1 MGFRRRVGKWT
12 RSMRQAIGSGKPR
25 FMRMSDSGS
34 SFYPIVSTCQIPQ
47 LGFLFSYFLG
57 ERFSGVFVEVG
68 GFDGVTFSNTYGLAV
83 KGWRG
88 IYIEP
93 QLEYAEECRRN
104 HEGHDV
110 VVCQTAATAPD
121 QEFITLQLAGALTT
135 ANDSLANEYAEVDW
149 ATNNLTG
156 NELRVAADT
165 LDNLLQ
171 EYQIEPEFDLLVI
184 DVEGCEADVL
194 AGFSLNKYRPSMV
207 IIELVDTHPDLYS
220 TKASDYLSRCSI
232 ESEGYKLMFKDSINS
247 VFIREDLV
255 SQKLLP

>member
-1 MGFRRRVGKWT
+1 MSV
-12 RSMRQAIGSGKPR
+12 
-25 FMRMSDSGS
+25 SDSGS

-57 ERFSGVFVEVG
+57 ERSSGVFVEVG

-83 KGWRG
+83 KGWHG

-104 HEGHDV
+104 HKGHDV
-110 VVCQTAATAPD
+110 VVCQTAVTAPD

-135 ANDSLANEYAEVDW
+135 ASDSLADEYAEVDW

-156 NELRVAADT
+156 NKLRVAADT
-165 LDNLLQ
+165 LNNVLQ
-171 EYQIEPEFDLLVI
+171 DYQIEPEFDLLVI

-194 AGFSLNKYRPSMV
+194 AGFSLDKYRPSMI

-232 ESEGYKLMFKDSINS
+232 ESEGYKLMFKDPINS